1 MDDQII
7 DFNFQIL
14 QTNDMVVM
22 SVRRLFFLA
31 AVFSLA
37 LSAECTTDELEPTF
51 DLLDMCR
58 SVSKLPSSPTAQD
71 YAKACTFGECAAW
84 LQLLSSLSCTV
95 SGLPTSSAALI
106 CRNKT
111 NTTVTNAPKTTTAS
125 TPPPTTKSTST
136 ECTTNDLVASFPAQL
151 KKCLF
156 AAGLP
161 APPTTLVDL
170 TALCKLSECS
180 QAIKL
185 YMCAGDSC
193 TVFGAPASY
202 VSSLCMNIEV
212 PVLATTLRPPTS
224 QSSAAMFVSMAAFLA
239 SLMAIW
245 L

>member
-1 MDDQII
+1 
-7 DFNFQIL
+7 
-14 QTNDMVVM
+14 MVVM
-22 SVRRLFFLA
+22 FVRRLFFLA

-37 LSAECTTDELEPTF
+37 LSAECTADELEPTF

-125 TPPPTTKSTST
+125 TPPPTTKSTS
-136 ECTTNDLVASFPAQL
+136 
-151 KKCLF
+151 
-156 AAGLP
+156 LP
-161 APPTTLVDL
+161 VPPTTLVDL

-185 YMCAGDSC
+185 YMYAGDSC

-212 PVLATTLRPPTS
+212 PVLASTLRPPTS

>member
-14 QTNDMVVM
+14 QTNDLVAM

-37 LSAECTTDELEPTF
+37 SSAECTTDELEPTF

-71 YAKACTFGECAAW
+71 YAKAF
-84 LQLLSSLSCTV
+84 

-111 NTTVTNAPKTTTAS
+111 NTTVTIAPKTTTTP
-125 TPPPTTKSTST
+125 TPPTKKSTST
-136 ECTTNDLVASFPAQL
+136 ECSTNDLVASFPAQL

-185 YMCAGDSC
+185 YMYAGDSC
-193 TVFGAPASY
+193 TVLVVPASY

-212 PVLATTLRPPTS
+212 PVLATTLRPPTAVQSS
-224 QSSAAMFVSMAAFLA
+224 QSSAAKFVSMAAFLA